1 MTAVLRAER
10 LAPKFGRRVRHA
22 DGRLFDAEGEWIV
35 LDAYYRRLIA
45 DGDLVHTVPPKKS
58 RRPKKG
64 TPA

>member
-1 MTAVLRAER
+1 MTASLRAER

-22 DGRLFDAEGEWIV
+22 DGRLFEAGGEWIV

-45 DGDLVHTVPPKKS
+45 DGDLVHTVPPKS